1 MKWKKIG
8 DILIIDDNF
17 DFGSYL
23 DNGCDDDFSSDGNQ
37 LSDSVFEKIAK
48 NHNVRSIIRIEK
60 IDGEKREPTVDLL
73 YGNDTNTVHKENGC
87 LFNLDLSKVMW
98 AKGNNNE
105 RLRIAKL
112 VGSGETV
119 VDMFAGIGY
128 FSIPIGVHSD
138 AKQIYSIEINPNS
151 YRFLKNNIELNKIN
165 KKAGYDRM
173 VPILGDC
180 REEAP
185 KYSADRVLMGYVKT
199 THHYLKPAMECV
211 RDGGI
216 IHYHETVPL
225 KLIETRPYERVKKAA
240 WQCGEREV
248 EVLNIQHIKRYAP
261 GVEHIVLDARIY

>member
-17 DFGSYL
+17 DL
-23 DNGCDDDFSSDGNQ
+23 DKENENDLKDIA
-37 LSDSVFEKIAK
+37 EKHK
-48 NHNVRSIIRIEK
+48 VKSIIKIEK
-60 IDGEKREPTVDLL
+60 IEGQKREPTIDIL
-73 YGNDTNTVHKENGC
+73 YGNETETIHKENGC

-112 VGSGETV
+112 VEKGETV

-128 FSIPIGVHSD
+128 FSIPIGVHSQ

-151 YRFLKNNIELNKIN
+151 YNFLRKNVDLNKIN
-165 KKAGYDRM
+165 KKAGYDRLI
-173 VPILGDC
+173 PILGDC
-180 REEAP
+180 AIEAP

-199 THHYLKPAMECV
+199 THHFLKPAMECV
-211 RDGGI
+211 KDGGI
-216 IHYHETVPL
+216 IHYHETVPE

-240 WQCGEREV
+240 YECGGREV
-248 EVLNIQHIKRYAP
+248 EVLNIQHIKKYSP
-261 GVEHIVLDARIY
+261 GVDHIVLDARIY